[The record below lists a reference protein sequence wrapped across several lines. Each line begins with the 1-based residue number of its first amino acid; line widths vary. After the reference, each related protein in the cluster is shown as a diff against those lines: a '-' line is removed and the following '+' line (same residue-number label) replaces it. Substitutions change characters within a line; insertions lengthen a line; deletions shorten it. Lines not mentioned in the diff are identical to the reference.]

1 MTLAKYRHPQH
12 KLDSIFDDLF
22 GNSFFKPFLDKVEHG
37 NSVPSA
43 NIKEE
48 DKSYTIELAVPGMKK
63 DDLKID
69 LEENILSISAENK
82 STSEDEYKIREF
94 NYHSFNRSFRV
105 PKEIQGDK
113 DGNSCR
119 RSRTHQEGRRRIRR
133 RAFHRHQG
141 QGTARDFSRL
151 TGRREVLQRRQDV
164 RWFVDR
170 WLEGHQ
176 RVGHDPHAR
185 LRHRHHRP
193 FREVQ
198 AAQHHG

>member
-48 DKSYTIELAVPGMKK
+48 DKFYSIELAVPGMKK

-69 LEENILSISAENK
+69 LEENVLSISAENK
-82 STSEDEYKIREF
+82 STSENEYKIREF

-113 DGNSCR
+113 ISAKYKDGILSINIPKMEIDESEKR
-119 RSRTHQEGRRRIRR
+119 KSITI
-133 RAFHRHQG
+133 
-141 QGTARDFSRL
+141 S
-151 TGRREVLQRRQDV
+151 
-164 RWFVDR
+164 
-170 WLEGHQ
+170 
-176 RVGHDPHAR
+176 
-185 LRHRHHRP
+185 
-193 FREVQ
+193 
-198 AAQHHG
+198 